1 MGGMSS
7 VEVADGIP
15 SELDEC
21 FGISEMLQEYESEN
35 QEELTEW
42 LKDGVEQKKALIA
55 L

>member
-1 MGGMSS
+1 MNS
-7 VEVADGIP
+7 ADVIDAIP

-21 FGISEMLQEYESEN
+21 FGISECMQEYESEN
-35 QEELTEW
+35 REELSEW